1 MNPRD
6 PNVAL
11 VETVARA
18 LGPLNERVV
27 FVGGCAV
34 GLLITDDARPIVR
47 ATQDVD
53 IIAEIATRAAYYEL
67 ADELR
72 RVGFIE
78 DKNANVICR
87 WRLGKLQ
94 VDVMPTEEAVFGFSN
109 RWSLAALRAAQNVTL
124 PTGSAIRLI
133 APPYLVATKLEAFYD
148 RGNGDYGA
156 SHDIEDIVNLVDGR
170 LELVDEIR
178 NSDANLREYLS
189 EEVDGL
195 LGEGHFVDT
204 LSWHLGPSE
213 IEQARV
219 ENVIERLRRI
229 AGT

>member
-178 NSDANLREYLS
+178 NSDANLRE
-189 EEVDGL
+189 
-195 LGEGHFVDT
+195 
-204 LSWHLGPSE
+204 
-213 IEQARV
+213 
-219 ENVIERLRRI
+219 
-229 AGT
+229 